1 MVIYSS
7 LFLKYWKLLLIYWL
21 NTVGYSR
28 PICASELLL
37 AAFCQFRKLLWLPPI
52 SAARL
57 FFDWFSDLWTIICSL
72 GHKIVEKKT
81 RLCWWGGDWRRTSN
95 SPSFL
100 FWRIPTMLRYTS
112 QQTPWMFLPTCR
124 FSGCWQGWATLGNG
138 PDCFSKKSHNIH
150 RQKLFTCC

>member
-1 MVIYSS
+1 MLIYSS

-37 AAFCQFRKLLWLPPI
+37 AGFCQFRKLLWLPPI

-72 GHKIVEKKT
+72 GHEIVEKNKT
-81 RLCWWGGDWRRTSN
+81 MLVGWRLKEDKH
-95 SPSFL
+95 FL